1 MLTNYDPYVQPD
13 PELWLSMD
21 ESERTYL
28 VEEYHR
34 EAEIEV
40 PNMMLHCAIHTT
52 VENQIAL
59 GDEIPVERKLEQLL
73 GEGLDRHDAIHAIGS
88 VLAEFIYNML
98 HDKKISNEDPNEAY
112 YTELASLTAE
122 SWRSSY
128 EDIEEE

>member
-1 MLTNYDPYVQPD
+1 
-13 PELWLSMD
+13 
-21 ESERTYL
+21 
-28 VEEYHR
+28 
-34 EAEIEV
+34 
-40 PNMMLHCAIHTT
+40 
-52 VENQIAL
+52 L